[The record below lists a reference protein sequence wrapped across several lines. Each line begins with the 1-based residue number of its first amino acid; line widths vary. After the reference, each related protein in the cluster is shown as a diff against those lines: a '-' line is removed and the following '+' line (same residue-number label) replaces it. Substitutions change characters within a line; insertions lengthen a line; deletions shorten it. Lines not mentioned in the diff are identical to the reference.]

1 MPQHHFHRFDPKKG
15 GTEDLRDFR
24 PISLVGSLYKPM
36 AKVLAN
42 RLNKVVGKVVSE
54 AQNAFVEGR
63 PITDASLVIDHWQ
76 KGRKRC
82 YLQARHRGNLWQH
95 QLADCKEGHV
105 VYGVQGQ
112 VGEVDMVVYLHKS
125 VLYFGQWCAS

>member
-76 KGRKRC
+76 KGRKRGVI
-82 YLQARHRGNLWQH
+82 YKLDIEETYGSINWQIVR
-95 QLADCKEGHV
+95 KV
-105 VYGVQGQ
+105 
-112 VGEVDMVVYLHKS
+112 M
-125 VLYFGQWCAS
+125 